1 MKKITGTALLLTL
14 GLCLFTA
21 CEAVEPNTGRN
32 ETDGG
37 AAQTAQAAEAQ
48 AYGFGAAGAAMVI
61 SAMND
66 SGAANATNV
75 KSLSARTPVDDEK
88 VIDELNNYMLLAES
102 LLTGDAYT
110 YSEAAVDADAEPE
123 YADYGNKIVVSY
135 ADLNGAIFSYVMYFN
150 RTVVAEKTKTEKN
163 KSENKEESEYKYSVD
178 GVLVI
183 DGADYSLYGKS
194 TQETKTEGGET
205 ETKSEYELKVALDK
219 ETDTYLKVEQEF
231 SEETDA
237 HSTETERSFSYS
249 LYENGRFHESCK
261 FEYEE
266 DDNET
271 ELKLAYT
278 VFENGDLST
287 QIFYFEREI
296 ENGREKIK
304 IRVGGRENGVSYI
317 VTEEGGN
324 YVYFAADGNRY
335 TRHRR

>member
-1 MKKITGTALLLTL
+1 MKKITGTALLLAL

-37 AAQTAQAAEAQ
+37 AAQTAEAQ
-48 AYGFGAAGAAMVI
+48 AYGFGAASAAMVI
-61 SAMND
+61 SAMNE
-66 SGAANATNV
+66 SGAANAAGVSDV

-150 RTVVAEKTKTEKN
+150 RTVVAEKTKTE
-163 KSENKEESEYKYSVD
+163 NKEESEYKYSVD

-194 TQETKTEGGET
+194 TQETKAECGET
-205 ETKSEYELKVALDK
+205 ETKSEYELKVVMDK
-219 ETDTYLKVEQEF
+219 ETDTYLKVEQKL

-237 HSTETERSFSYS
+237 DSTETERSFSYS

-266 DDNET
+266 EDDET
-271 ELKLAYT
+271 ELKLSYA
-278 VFENGDLST
+278 VFENGVLST
-287 QIFYFEREI
+287 QIFYFEREL

-304 IRVGGRENGVSYI
+304 IRVGGREYGVSYI
-317 VTEEGGN
+317 VTEEDGN

-335 TRHRR
+335 TRRRH